1 MNPRDFLVVARKL
14 LDEKQPSPACCRA
27 AIGRSY
33 YAAFNV
39 ALGLVNELGIPL
51 DKAKNSHDAVIEVI
65 IDSEDNELKEIC
77 DILRARKR
85 MRTLADYN
93 MNDSTV
99 ENPQKAGQEILLA
112 ESLIRKIDGVRKN
125 QVKWTVASSKMI
137 WHARHTRKKIF

>member
-1 MNPRDFLVVARKL
+1 MNPRDFLAVARTL
-14 LDEKQPSPACCRA
+14 LDEKQPSAACCRA
-27 AIGRSY
+27 SIGRSY

-65 IDSEDNELKEIC
+65 LDSEDSDLKEIC
-77 DILRARKR
+77 DILKARKR

-93 MNDSTV
+93 MKDSTV
-99 ENPQKAGQEILLA
+99 ENPQKAGQELVLA
-112 ESLIRKIDGVRKN
+112 ERLIKKIDGVRKN
-125 QVKWTVASSKMI
+125 EIKWTTASGKMI